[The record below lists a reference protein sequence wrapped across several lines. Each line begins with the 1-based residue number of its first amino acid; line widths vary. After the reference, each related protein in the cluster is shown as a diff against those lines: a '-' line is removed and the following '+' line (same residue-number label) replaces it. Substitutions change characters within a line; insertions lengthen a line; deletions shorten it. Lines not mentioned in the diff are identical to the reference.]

1 MNEHSKTPPD
11 QIPAIRISMSQRFD
25 DYRALTFDT
34 HVMADC
40 DEQEINER
48 LDKLR
53 NAAERQKAISHLP
66 TAKGILQDKKD
77 GLKQESEKLFQL
89 EAESGIL
96 QSRWAQAHEASGRRG
111 EMKMGPQQKA
121 DMMRLEGQLSTSR
134 QSLVTLQ
141 KDIAVHER
149 LIADMEELIGKR
161 SEEE

>member
-25 DYRALTFDT
+25 DYRAVTFDT

-40 DEQEINER
+40 DEAEINER

-77 GLKQESEKLFQL
+77 GLKQETDKLMGL
-89 EAESGIL
+89 EAESSVL
-96 QSRWAQAHEASGRRG
+96 HSRWEQAHDASNRRG
-111 EMKMGPQQKA
+111 EMRLGPQQKA
-121 DMMRLEGQLSTSR
+121 EMMRLEGQIATSR
-134 QSLVTLQ
+134 QAIVTLQ

-149 LIADMEELIGKR
+149 LIADMEELIGNKA
-161 SEEE
+161 EEE

>member
-1 MNEHSKTPPD
+1 MNEHSKNPD

-25 DYRALTFDT
+25 DYRAVTFDT

-40 DEQEINER
+40 DEAEINER

-77 GLKQESEKLFQL
+77 GLKQETEKLLQT
-89 EAESGIL
+89 EAESDVL
-96 QSRWAQAHEASGRRG
+96 LSRWKDSHDISGRRG
-111 EMKMGPQQKA
+111 AARLGPQQKA
-121 DMMRLEGQLSTSR
+121 EMQRIDGQIATSR
-134 QSLVTLQ
+134 QSIVTLQ

>member
-40 DEQEINER
+40 DMQEINER

-66 TAKGILQDKKD
+66 TAKGILKDKQD
-77 GLKQESEKLFQL
+77 GLKQETEKLFQL
-89 EAESGIL
+89 EAEAGVL
-96 QSRWAQAHEASGRRG
+96 QSRWTQAHADSGRRG

-121 DMMRLEGQLSTSR
+121 DMMRLDGQLATSR

-149 LIADMEELIGKR
+149 LIADMEELIGNKA
-161 SEEE
+161 EEE